1 MMKRNKFFPALAAAA
16 LALGL
21 SAGLTACT
29 DVTDNP
35 SSLIDTSPAI
45 AEGEQDVLKG
55 RLVYALNADSLDSY
69 LLPLASL
76 RDVDLQAYDQSDYY
90 GVRVVEKNGERYLQ
104 PYQKQE
110 VQPGTIE
117 TIRLRVAPK
126 QRPDEARSAV
136 IIVYKRNTVATT
148 RAGSGVTSSYSDII
162 GRTTRPTNELNHQ
175 EQILLDMTR
184 LKNVTGMTDPD
195 FPRLTYNE
203 TDYLTA
209 NTSNSRIVDFAYDNQ
224 SMDEVTHSFNMNIG
238 LSWLFPIGKML
249 FNGAFNFGFHKTEFS
264 SSAYEYM
271 LAMRRIEKATVQ
283 FDMQKFEDNGLNSS
297 IMLSHHFKVLSMLT
311 NLTFWDHILNA
322 NMNAQA
328 VYDYW
333 GTDMISEGTFGGL
346 YTYIYGRQENACGST
361 TAWDAGLSLG
371 LHTKLGVDQMP
382 KSDSA
387 TTAAVLL
394 WKFKSEAAGKIGGN
408 AGFDLG
414 SEDSEYH
421 EASKAFSLDFRWGGG
436 NGSTDAA
443 WMSGFDN
450 NDNWAL
456 VSYSASASK
465 PEDNAETNS
474 QGSTLYPLHKM
485 AENLATGYKAMFA
498 LEGLTH
504 RDSILV
510 NRMEANAKKLADA
523 RQDYLNSLAQDWA
536 DAEYVLADLIMVTA
550 DRDKDKGHP
559 DGGPKPIVREDPFGV
574 KRIYYPV
581 MANDFAAVDKG
592 YAFETGQP
600 KPLKNKTYINDD
612 NVDKNQYW
620 YYALAPVNETPG
632 ISGVRFFPDYGEYYD
647 DGNLWVRRGESSK
660 TGIKWKD
667 AEDRYLYLRFYN
679 NMSASSPWPA
689 RSATFLTRYGDVRV
703 ADTGGAELAPGGRTQ
718 SSVYAE
724 WNKREYFVSGT
735 YIYENW
741 SDDMSYWFSNSHWDE
756 KNSYGCNFRIVMYRD
771 PLRIKSIKEI
781 HQPKRWGE

>member
-1 MMKRNKFFPALAAAA
+1 MKKNAKNLVWLPAMLAVLFGAV
-16 LALGL
+16 
-21 SAGLTACT
+21 LTACSSE
-29 DVTDNP
+29 DN
-35 SSLIDTSPAI
+35 SVIDQTTPAI

-55 RLVYALNADSLDSY
+55 RLVYALNADSLDNY
-69 LLPLASL
+69 LLPMASL
-76 RDVDLQAYDQSDYY
+76 RDVDVQTYDQSDYY
-90 GVRVVEKNGERYLQ
+90 GVRVFEQNGERYLQ
-104 PYQKQE
+104 PYQKQDP
-110 VQPGTIE
+110 QPGTIE

-136 IIVYKRNTVATT
+136 IIVYKRKTGTTT

-162 GRTTRPTNELNHQ
+162 GRTTLPSNELNHQ

-249 FNGAFNFGFHKTEFS
+249 FNGAFNFGYHKTEFS

-271 LAMRRIEKATVQ
+271 LAMRRIEKATVL

-297 IMLSHHFKVLSMLT
+297 VMLSHHFQVLSMLT

-322 NMNAQA
+322 NMNAQT

-394 WKFKSEAAGKIGGN
+394 WKFKSEAAGKVGGN
-408 AGFDLG
+408 TAFDIG
-414 SEDSEYH
+414 SGDSEYH

-456 VSYSASASK
+456 VSYSAHSTTQETDA
-465 PEDNAETNS
+465 EANA

-510 NRMEANAKKLADA
+510 NRMEANAKKLAEA
-523 RQDYLNSLAQDWA
+523 RQDYLNSQAQDWA
-536 DAEYVLADLIMVTA
+536 AQEYVLADFMMVSTPA
-550 DRDKDKGHP
+550 DSKTGHP
-559 DGGPKPIVREDPFGV
+559 AGEPKPIVREDPFGV
-574 KRIYYPV
+574 KRIYYPM
-581 MANDFAAVDKG
+581 MANDYAPVDKG
-592 YAFETGQP
+592 YALETGQP
-600 KPLKNKTYINDD
+600 KALKTKTYINDD

-620 YYALAPVNETPG
+620 YYALAPKNETPG
-632 ISGVRFFPDYGEYYD
+632 IKYITFYPDKGEFLTMGGLKYI
-647 DGNLWVRRGESSK
+647 RRGESSK
-660 TGIKWKD
+660 TGIKWND
-667 AEDRYLYLRFYN
+667 AEDRYVYINYYNKPKDSNEPVTAVELRTYKN
-679 NMSASSPWPA
+679 NLRIAN
-689 RSATFLTRYGDVRV
+689 
-703 ADTGGAELAPGGRTQ
+703 TGGAELAPGGSTQ
-718 SSVYAE
+718 TQIYNE
-724 WNKREYFVSGT
+724 WNSRDWNYDS
-735 YIYENW
+735 I
-741 SDDMSYWFSNSHWDE
+741 SYLWFNDAHEDSKS
-756 KNSYGCNFRIVMYRD
+756 KYGWNINFLRYTKD